1 MVFTKMTNNLKI
13 DHKLDCIGLYCPLPL
28 VQTRNKIEEIEI
40 GEILEVFADD
50 PAAEDD
56 IKRLVKRNGQELLKF
71 ENKDGVFRFVIK
83 RLE

>member
-1 MVFTKMTNNLKI
+1 MTNNLKI

-40 GEILEVFADD
+40 GETLEVFADD